1 MHAGLY
7 LVLCS
12 LISQHLLLFL
22 CHIQA
27 DEYAKGLIALG
38 LKRGDTMTT
47 FGVVSAETLYISVAG
62 ISLGIG
68 YSVCTNFCHFY

>member
-1 MHAGLY
+1 MCLMVINMDT
-7 LVLCS
+7 L
-12 LISQHLLLFL
+12 
-22 CHIQA
+22 QA

-68 YSVCTNFCHFY
+68 YSVCTKFSHLYYNMLVPVKS